1 MCVHGQRDV
10 MYHMMVGSWLSEP
23 ESVRRTHTRE
33 REGGG
38 GERGGGYIGREG
50 GAGVEGG
57 RYREVTAE

>member
-1 MCVHGQRDV
+1 

-38 GERGGGYIGREG
+38 GGERRGVYREGG